1 MLKQSIIKSI
11 EEKSGKGGTY
21 FGATGCGKTFTMAFL
36 ARQLALRCSGIPGIG
51 SPTIVVIVDRDELQ
65 KQGAKLF
72 TRSKEFLNLGEVS
85 KVKSRKMLREELGA
99 RESGGFYIC
108 TIQKFCDR
116 EDDKI
121 GLINERSNI
130 ICFSDEAHRTQLE
143 RSKQIKFS
151 KDADENM
158 KAMVS
163 KPYAKVLREAFPHAT
178 FVGFT
183 GTPIAETY
191 QTFGDEID
199 RYTMDQSVADGI
211 TVPIKYH
218 PRIAKVL
225 SDSAKVKA
233 IEEYYRKCAED
244 GATEEDIEASK
255 RAMSSMDIILG
266 DPERLEKLA
275 VDIHDHYVFS
285 CANDPDRIQKAMIA
299 LSFHKFDLQFHESF
313 SCLDVFLKIYV
324 GGFIMKQMIRTFC
337 VLMITVLVVISCVPV
352 ADAASTVAVTSVKMG
367 GATYT
372 MTINTSIKLTAS
384 VTPSN
389 ATNKKITWSSS
400 NTKVAQVDQNGVVK
414 GIKEGTATI
423 YAKSNNGKQASCK
436 VIVQSVAVSKLTF
449 AQSSVPIVGKTQLN
463 VTITPANATNR
474 TLTWSSSNTK
484 IVTVDNKGLVT
495 PKDYGTATI
504 TVKSSNGK
512 TATCKVTVS
521 KDIMFTKRYT
531 VAESG
536 GYKAEDII
544 ELHVDSKTG
553 KIIATDCYQ
562 SKKDFTLFIGAKIY
576 KDGITIY
583 NKTNDYVDVRA
594 NWSVSFTIGIGSMNI
609 YEGDVIS
616 KTNKYRLY
624 KDGRFK
630 ILDSTCSDWL
640 GLCKK
645 KK

>member
-1 MLKQSIIKSI
+1 
-11 EEKSGKGGTY
+11 
-21 FGATGCGKTFTMAFL
+21 
-36 ARQLALRCSGIPGIG
+36 
-51 SPTIVVIVDRDELQ
+51 
-65 KQGAKLF
+65 
-72 TRSKEFLNLGEVS
+72 
-85 KVKSRKMLREELGA
+85 
-99 RESGGFYIC
+99 
-108 TIQKFCDR
+108 
-116 EDDKI
+116 
-121 GLINERSNI
+121 
-130 ICFSDEAHRTQLE
+130 
-143 RSKQIKFS
+143 
-151 KDADENM
+151 
-158 KAMVS
+158 
-163 KPYAKVLREAFPHAT
+163 
-178 FVGFT
+178 
-183 GTPIAETY
+183 
-191 QTFGDEID
+191 
-199 RYTMDQSVADGI
+199 
-211 TVPIKYH
+211 
-218 PRIAKVL
+218 
-225 SDSAKVKA
+225 
-233 IEEYYRKCAED
+233 
-244 GATEEDIEASK
+244 
-255 RAMSSMDIILG
+255 
-266 DPERLEKLA
+266 
-275 VDIHDHYVFS
+275 
-285 CANDPDRIQKAMIA
+285 
-299 LSFHKFDLQFHESF
+299 
-313 SCLDVFLKIYV
+313 
-324 GGFIMKQMIRTFC
+324 MKQMIRTFC